1 MKKIIHLGIYAMT
14 HDVLSITYV
23 SLEISFFSV
32 LFSAFLGLPL
42 GLWLCGNS
50 KYRTVVGTVCNAL
63 QALPT
68 VLIGLS
74 VYMILSRKGILG
86 FLGLMYSTKAI
97 IIGQCIL
104 ITPLVAILTQAA
116 LERLDKRYKRTALTL
131 GANKWEMYKVL
142 FIEARFALTAVLVT
156 AFGRVIGEIGISMML
171 GGNIAGYTRTMTTT
185 MSLEYD
191 KGAFDL
197 AINLGLVLLGISLI
211 VNVLLKL
218 LQGKSQEVDI
228 V

>member
-1 MKKIIHLGIYAMT
+1 MS
-14 HDVLSITYV
+14 HDVYLITFV
-23 SLEISFFSV
+23 SLEISFYSV
-32 LFSAFLGLPL
+32 LFSAILGLPL
-42 GLWLCGNS
+42 GMWLCG
-50 KYRTVVGTVCNAL
+50 KGRFRTFVGTICNAL

-68 VLIGLS
+68 VLIGLT
-74 VYMILSRKGILG
+74 VYMFLSRKGIFG
-86 FLGLMYSTKAI
+86 SLGLMYSTKAI

-104 ITPLVAILTQAA
+104 ITPLVAILTQVA
-116 LERLDKRYKRTALTL
+116 LERLDKRFKRTALTL

-191 KGAFDL
+191 KGAFEL
-197 AINLGLVLLGISLI
+197 AMNLGFILLAISLI
-211 VNVLLKL
+211 VNILLKL
-218 LQGKSQEVDI
+218 LQGRGQEADSV
-228 V
+228 

>member
-1 MKKIIHLGIYAMT
+1 MS
-14 HDVLSITYV
+14 HDVFLITYV
-23 SLEISFFSV
+23 SLEISFYSV
-32 LFSAFLGLPL
+32 LFSAILGLPV
-42 GLWLCGNS
+42 GLWLCGQG
-50 KYRTVVGTVCNAL
+50 KYRTAVGTICNAL

-68 VLIGLS
+68 VLIGLT
-74 VYMILSRKGILG
+74 VYTFLSRKGILG
-86 FLGLMYSTKAI
+86 SLGLMYSTKAI

-104 ITPLVAILTQAA
+104 ITPLVAILTQVA
-116 LERLDKRYKRTALTL
+116 LERLDKRFKRTALTL
-131 GANKWEMYKVL
+131 GANRWQMYKVL

-191 KGAFDL
+191 KGAFELAMNLGFILL
-197 AINLGLVLLGISLI
+197 AISLA
-211 VNVLLKL
+211 VNIALKL